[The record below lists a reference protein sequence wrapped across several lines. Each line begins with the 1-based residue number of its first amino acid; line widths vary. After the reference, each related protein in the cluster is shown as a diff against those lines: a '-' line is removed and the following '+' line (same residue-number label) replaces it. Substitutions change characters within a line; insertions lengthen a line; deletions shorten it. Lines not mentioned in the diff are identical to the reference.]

1 MRYLRSTSIAR
12 SCWSNGLLS
21 SQVEQC
27 MQSHLK
33 TFAASLAALDRPSKV
48 IAAKLTLVDT
58 HESAIPDV
66 SLTLWYWI
74 APCSAKAVP

>member
-1 MRYLRSTSIAR
+1 
-12 SCWSNGLLS
+12 
-21 SQVEQC
+21 

-48 IAAKLTLVDT
+48 IAGKLTLVNA
-58 HESAIPDV
+58 HKSILPDV
-66 SLTLWYWI
+66 SLTLWYSV